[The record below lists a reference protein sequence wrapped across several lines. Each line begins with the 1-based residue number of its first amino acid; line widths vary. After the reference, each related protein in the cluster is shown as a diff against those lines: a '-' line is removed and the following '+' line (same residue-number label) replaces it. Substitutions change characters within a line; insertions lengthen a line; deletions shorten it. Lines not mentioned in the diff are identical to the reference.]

1 MRKKKDVIERR
12 LLSLRMSVNKRLDL
26 PGDQK
31 ATMVKDL
38 LNNTDLAS
46 QYLSKACINVFKGK
60 KEDRNMSRVL
70 DILAYGKLL
79 EDKADHI
86 AQAIKENR

>member
-1 MRKKKDVIERR
+1 MRKNKNVSDRR
-12 LLSLRMSVNKRLDL
+12 LLALRMSVNQRLGL
-26 PGDQK
+26 AGDQK
-31 ATMVKDL
+31 TTMVKDL

-46 QYLSKACINVFKGK
+46 KYLSEACINVFKGK
-60 KEDRNMSRVL
+60 KEDKNISRVL

-86 AQAIKENR
+86 EQAIKENR